1 MLSQGFFPGNAIGVK
16 ALDLVCSLGTW
27 DFSRDQPW
35 GVDDHVSHCLQLT
48 YVARGKVDF
57 QLDGNGLQLRPGD
70 LVITRPWQSQK
81 VGSPHIN
88 ACQLYWFALDVQSLI
103 PAPGAWQWPDWL
115 VFFRHDLEQMT
126 RFLCADTR
134 AVWQAGLE
142 IDTCFKKMHKDLHI
156 RGIAPRETHLKRHIN
171 ELFVRFYDIQ
181 HRCLPSA
188 QASRATAQQAVDL
201 FLADL
206 GNHLSV
212 DWGLDLMA
220 EQCGL
225 KKSQFTQY
233 CRKMTNR
240 TPMEHR
246 ADLRIRRAETLLR
259 THRSTP
265 VAEIAL
271 ACGFHSAQYFA
282 TIFKK
287 RVGMSPWPP
296 SPATETTNGTTL
308 QDG

>member
-1 MLSQGFFPGNAIGVK
+1 MLSQGFFPGIAIGVK
-16 ALDLVCSLGTW
+16 ALDRVCSLGSW
-27 DFSRDQPW
+27 DFSRDQLW
-35 GVDDHVSHCLQLT
+35 GVDDHVGHRLQLT

-57 QLDGNGLQLRPGD
+57 YLDGNGFELRPGD

-88 ACQLYWFALDVQSLI
+88 ACQLYWFALDVNSLT
-103 PAPGAWQWPDWL
+103 PASNAWQWPDWL
-115 VFFRHDLEQMT
+115 VFSRHDLDQMT
-126 RFLCADTR
+126 RFLCTDTR

-156 RGIAPRETHLKRHIN
+156 RGIAPRETHLKLHIN
-171 ELFVRFYDIQ
+171 ELFVRCYDIQ
-181 HRCLPSA
+181 HRDLPSA
-188 QASRATAQQAVDL
+188 RASRSTAQQAVDL

-240 TPMEHR
+240 TPMEHL

-259 THRSTP
+259 TQRSKA

-287 RVGMSPWPP
+287 RVGMSP
-296 SPATETTNGTTL
+296 SQYREGH
-308 QDG
+308 